1 MYDVISLSVS
11 CRRGISDLNCS
22 ECTTSFSC
30 NAMCEVSYVSS
41 QITVQNGPCLF
52 ACVLSLRFNIMLSI
66 ACSPIYSHITSL
78 SYLLIHLCESY
89 IIMFV
94 HLCASQIYYFIYSYL
109 CSEYPYFVF
118 SMACWRVGELCGHA
132 AHASPTHPGA
142 VACVLALYMFKTPN
156 TFSKPRPHSRGIS
169 DLTLSRGNSCSLCTK
184 SFCSVRS
191 LKKHIRSPKQLFGM
205 YCVLLHVST
214 P

>member
-30 NAMCEVSYVSS
+30 KAMCEVSYVSS

-94 HLCASQIYYFIYSYL
+94 HLCASQMSFLLMHHVLFFVIHFI
-109 CSEYPYFVF
+109 P
-118 SMACWRVGELCGHA
+118 
-132 AHASPTHPGA
+132 
-142 VACVLALYMFKTPN
+142 MF
-156 TFSKPRPHSRGIS
+156 PHDCFICAYG
-169 DLTLSRGNSCSLCTK
+169 L
-184 SFCSVRS
+184 
-191 LKKHIRSPKQLFGM
+191 
-205 YCVLLHVST
+205 
-214 P
+214 